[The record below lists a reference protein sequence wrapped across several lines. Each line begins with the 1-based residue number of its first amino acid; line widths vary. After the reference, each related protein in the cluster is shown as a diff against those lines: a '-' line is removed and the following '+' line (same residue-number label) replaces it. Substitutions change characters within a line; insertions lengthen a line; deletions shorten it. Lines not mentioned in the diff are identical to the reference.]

1 MSDFTLCLNTSTIR
15 PTSLMDKIAIAG
27 ECGYEAIELWI
38 NDIDEYVKGG
48 GSIRDVNKALADNN
62 LSVPTIIALHGWLG
76 STGAEHREAIKDAKR
91 RLAIGEQV
99 GAQYAI
105 SSPPRAKVDMGGA
118 GAQYREL
125 LDLAKGL
132 RIKPAMEFLGFVPTV
147 CTIKAAWK
155 IVCDAGH
162 PDGSIIMDPF
172 HVFRGGGSIEEMDP
186 IPGDK
191 IAVFHFNDAP
201 ATKPRAE
208 QSDADRVFPGDG
220 ILDLADMIARLK
232 GKNYKGAISLEL
244 FNPTYW
250 EQDPREVCRVG
261 MDKMRAVVE
270 SV

>member
-1 MSDFTLCLNTSTIR
+1 MSDFALCLNTSTIR
-15 PTSLMDKIAIAG
+15 PTGLMEKIAIAG
-27 ECGYEAIELWI
+27 ECGYDAIELWI
-38 NDIDEYVKGG
+38 NDIDEAIEQG
-48 GSIRDVNKALADNN
+48 GSIDDVKKALADNN

-76 STGAEHREAIKDAKR
+76 STGAEHQKAVDEAGR
-91 RLAIGEQV
+91 RLDIGEQL

-105 SSPPRAKVDMGGA
+105 SSPPRAEVDLDKG

-125 LDLAKGL
+125 MDLADGL
-132 RIKPAMEFLGFVPTV
+132 SIKPSMEFLGFVPTV

-155 IVCDAGH
+155 IVCDADH

-172 HVFRGGGSIEEMDP
+172 HVFRGGGSIDEMDP

-191 IAVFHFNDAP
+191 IAVFHFNDAVD
-201 ATKPRAE
+201 TKPRAE

-220 ILDLADMIARLK
+220 VLDLADMIRRLK
-232 GKNYKGAISLEL
+232 QKRYSGAISLEL

-250 EQDPREVCRVG
+250 EQDPKEVCRVG
-261 MDKMRAVVE
+261 LEKMRAVVE